1 MMKKYR
7 YLVILI
13 TFLLF
18 GLNINAQASK
28 QSLSSKLYFLFDI
41 GYLNS
46 PKNNLKPGTIV
57 KMAAE
62 YRLDRAQGLYFRLN
76 YDNRS
81 NSYTNPEIQE
91 TNIVKGK
98 IKFNDF
104 LGGLGYRIRGNYKF
118 RQFALLQSGISA
130 CQYQNIETADMN
142 FIVNDQKKT
151 IPIVKLTVG
160 AEYYIYKS
168 AALTFETGYIWHL
181 VDTPFGQNHMNEGA
195 LSFSIGL
202 TTTLF

>member
-62 YRLDRAQGLYFRLN
+62 YRLNRA
-76 YDNRS
+76 
-81 NSYTNPEIQE
+81 
-91 TNIVKGK
+91 
-98 IKFNDF
+98 
-104 LGGLGYRIRGNYKF
+104 
-118 RQFALLQSGISA
+118 A
-130 CQYQNIETADMN
+130 
-142 FIVNDQKKT
+142 
-151 IPIVKLTVG
+151 
-160 AEYYIYKS
+160 
-168 AALTFETGYIWHL
+168 W
-181 VDTPFGQNHMNEGA
+181 
-195 LSFSIGL
+195 
-202 TTTLF
+202 TLF